1 MATETPPDESAPG
14 SNAIHVLV
22 VDDSEFFA
30 EMTAETLANEHEMVT
45 HDVNDVDEAKAYLSD
60 TRVDCIVS
68 DYEMPGEDGLAFL
81 EWVHDNFDA
90 LPFIL
95 LTGRGDEEI
104 ASEAIAGGVADYL
117 LKLEVVEDNQYGRLA
132 NRIRSVVDQQRTEQK
147 YQHLVENTPDAVAH
161 VGESGEILSA
171 NDALADLAGT
181 SSDALAGA
189 NLQSVLGEDVG
200 QEWIETGRKAIEHG
214 EATKAETVYRG
225 RHVHNIFV
233 PMDDRSP
240 LESFQLISRDITA
253 QKERERELRRQNER
267 LETFASVVTHDLR
280 NPLNVAASSLELL
293 EPEVGDTD
301 EYDRITRSLERMD
314 DLIDDVLMLARHG
327 EHAHDPEDVSLQAV
341 AEDAWA
347 NVDGEVATVEVVSTA
362 TIHADRGQ
370 LQELLENLVANAI
383 EHAGP
388 DITVE
393 VGVLDGGFYVADD
406 GPGIDPSARETVFEL
421 GYSTNAAGTG
431 MGLAIVEQIAD
442 AHDWSATVT
451 DSESGGA
458 RFEFTD
464 VDSS

>member
-1 MATETPPDESAPG
+1 MATETPPDESAPR

-30 EMTAETLANEHEMVT
+30 EMTAETLANEHDMVT
-45 HDVNDVDEAKAYLSD
+45 RDVNDVDEAKAYLSD

-68 DYEMPGEDGLAFL
+68 DYEMPSEDGLAFL

-117 LKLEVVEDNQYGRLA
+117 LKLEVV
-132 NRIRSVVDQQRTEQK
+132 
-147 YQHLVENTPDAVAH
+147 
-161 VGESGEILSA
+161 
-171 NDALADLAGT
+171 
-181 SSDALAGA
+181 
-189 NLQSVLGEDVG
+189 
-200 QEWIETGRKAIEHG
+200 
-214 EATKAETVYRG
+214 
-225 RHVHNIFV
+225 
-233 PMDDRSP
+233 
-240 LESFQLISRDITA
+240 
-253 QKERERELRRQNER
+253 
-267 LETFASVVTHDLR
+267 
-280 NPLNVAASSLELL
+280 
-293 EPEVGDTD
+293 
-301 EYDRITRSLERMD
+301 
-314 DLIDDVLMLARHG
+314 
-327 EHAHDPEDVSLQAV
+327 
-341 AEDAWA
+341 
-347 NVDGEVATVEVVSTA
+347 STA
-362 TIHADRGQ
+362 TIHADRSQ
-370 LQELLENLVANAI
+370 FQELLEKLVANAI